1 MIARDVGEHRRGFG
15 DGGGGHL
22 LVLGLSHRTARV
34 QQREKASLA
43 ESAARSMLGALL
55 NHPAVT
61 ESALLST
68 CNRTELFAV
77 VGDPARGEATL
88 SQTLIDHS
96 RISRDE
102 LAEARY
108 VHGEESAA
116 RHLFRVAAS
125 LDSMVLG
132 ESEIQGQVRA
142 SRELARQEGTMGPLL
157 DRTFAQALETGRR
170 VRSQTRVAAGAVS
183 VSSVAVDL
191 ARTALGDLRDRRA
204 LLVGAGRAAEAT
216 ARALLGQGL
225 REVVV
230 ANRTPATASRLA
242 ARFGGRAAGLEAL
255 THDLAAVDVVI
266 SSTDAA
272 RTILDA
278 DSLTRALNPKRR
290 RPLVLIDIAVPRDVD
305 PRVGELPGVRLHNI
319 DDLNRVAEA
328 NLNGR
333 RQEAARAELIV
344 AAEVRRFTAWR
355 RRRCAESAVSLAAA
369 PPGS

>member
-1 MIARDVGEHRRGFG
+1 MMACGVGTNGR
-15 DGGGGHL
+15 L
-22 LVLGLSHRTARV
+22 LVLGLSHRTAPV
-34 QQREKASLA
+34 EQREKASVVDAAATSLLGILL
-43 ESAARSMLGALL
+43 EDSAVIEA
-55 NHPAVT
+55 AV
-61 ESALLST
+61 LST
-68 CNRTELFAV
+68 CNRTELYAV
-77 VGDPARGEATL
+77 VADPARAEATL
-88 SQTLIDHS
+88 SQALVEHS
-96 RISRDE
+96 RITEDE
-102 LAEARY
+102 LADAKY
-108 VHGEESAA
+108 VHSERSAA

-142 SRELARQEGTMGPLL
+142 ARDLARQAGTLGPLL
-157 DRTFAQALETGRR
+157 DRTFARALATGRR

-225 REVVV
+225 AEIVVS
-230 ANRTPATASRLA
+230 NRTPATASRLA
-242 ARFGGRAAGLEAL
+242 ARFGGRAAGLETLA
-255 THDLAAVDVVI
+255 HDLAAVDVVI

-278 DSLTRALNPKRR
+278 SSLTRARDGERP

-305 PRVGELPGVRLHNI
+305 PRVGKLPGVRLHNI
-319 DDLNRVAEA
+319 DDLKRVAEA

-333 RQEAARAELIV
+333 RREAARAEVIV
-344 AAEVRRFTAWR
+344 AEEVGRFASWWR
-355 RRRCAESAVSLAAA
+355 RSHADE
-369 PPGS
+369 

>member
-1 MIARDVGEHRRGFG
+1 MMAQDVGASGR
-15 DGGGGHL
+15 L
-22 LVLGLSHRTARV
+22 LVLGLSHRTAPV
-34 QQREKASLA
+34 EQREKASLA
-43 ESAARSMLGALL
+43 EPAARSVLGVLL
-55 NHPAVT
+55 GDPAVS
-61 ESALLST
+61 EAAVLST

-77 VGDPARGEATL
+77 VADSACAEATL
-88 SQTLIDHS
+88 SKALVDHS
-96 RISRDE
+96 RISADE

-108 VHGEESAA
+108 VHCQHSAA

-142 SRELARQEGTMGPLL
+142 ARDLAREARTLGPLL
-157 DRTFAQALETGRR
+157 DRTFAQALATGRR

-225 REVVV
+225 AEIVVC
-230 ANRTPATASRLA
+230 NRTPATASRLA
-242 ARFGGRAAGLEAL
+242 GRFGGRAAGLESLA
-255 THDLAAVDVVI
+255 HDLAAVDVVI
-266 SSTDAA
+266 SSTNAA

-278 DSLTRALNPKRR
+278 DGLTRALHSE

-305 PRVGELPGVRLHNI
+305 PGVAKLPGVRLHNI
-319 DDLNRVAEA
+319 DDLKRVAEA

-333 RQEAARAELIV
+333 RKEAVRAEVIV
-344 AAEVRRFTAWR
+344 AAEMRRFAAWWR
-355 RRRCAESAVSLAAA
+355 RSRAEQ
-369 PPGS
+369 

>member
-1 MIARDVGEHRRGFG
+1 MMARDVGP
-15 DGGGGHL
+15 GGRL
-22 LVLGLSHRTARV
+22 LVLGLSHRTAPV
-34 QQREKASLA
+34 EQREKASLA
-43 ESAARSMLGALL
+43 EPAARSVLGVLVGD
-55 NHPAVT
+55 PAIS
-61 ESALLST
+61 EAAILST

-77 VGDPARGEATL
+77 VADPARAEATL
-88 SQTLIDHS
+88 SKALVDHS
-96 RISRDE
+96 RITADE
-102 LAEARY
+102 LADAMY
-108 VHGEESAA
+108 VHREHSAA

-142 SRELARQEGTMGPLL
+142 ARDLAREAGTLGPLL
-157 DRTFAQALETGRR
+157 DRTFAQALATGRR

-204 LLVGAGRAAEAT
+204 LLVGAGQAAEAT

-225 REVVV
+225 AEIVV
-230 ANRTPATASRLA
+230 ANRTPATANRLA

-255 THDLAAVDVVI
+255 ARDLAAVDVVV

-278 DSLTRALNPKRR
+278 HSLTGVRDGERR

-305 PRVGELPGVRLHNI
+305 PRVGKLPGVRLHNI
-319 DDLNRVAEA
+319 DDLKRVAEA

-333 RQEAARAELIV
+333 RREAARAEVIV
-344 AAEVRRFTAWR
+344 AEEVRRFASWWR
-355 RRRCAESAVSLAAA
+355 RSHAQE
-369 PPGS
+369 

>member
-1 MIARDVGEHRRGFG
+1 MMPHDVGA
-15 DGGGGHL
+15 GGRL
-22 LVLGLSHRTARV
+22 LVLGLSHRTAPV
-34 QQREKASLA
+34 EQREKASLA
-43 ESAARSMLGALL
+43 EPAARSALGVVLGD
-55 NHPAVT
+55 PAVS
-61 ESALLST
+61 EAAVLST
-68 CNRTELFAV
+68 CNRTELFAIV
-77 VGDPARGEATL
+77 ADPARAEATL
-88 SQTLIDHS
+88 SKALVDHS
-96 RISRDE
+96 RITTDE

-108 VHGEESAA
+108 VHRGHSAA
-116 RHLFRVAAS
+116 HHLFRVAAS

-142 SRELARQEGTMGPLL
+142 ARDLAREAGTLGPLL
-157 DRTFAQALETGRR
+157 DRTFAQALATGRR

-225 REVVV
+225 AEIVVS
-230 ANRTPATASRLA
+230 NRTPATASRLA
-242 ARFGGRAAGLEAL
+242 GRFGGRAAGLESL
-255 THDLAAVDVVI
+255 VHDLAVVDVVI

-278 DSLTRALNPKRR
+278 DSLTRTLHSE

-305 PRVGELPGVRLHNI
+305 PRVAKLPGVRLHNI
-319 DDLNRVAEA
+319 DDLKRVAEA

-333 RQEAARAELIV
+333 RKEAARAEVIV
-344 AAEVRRFTAWR
+344 AAEVRRFAAWWR
-355 RRRCAESAVSLAAA
+355 RSRAED
-369 PPGS
+369 